1 MLPLQFMV
9 VNIMDES
16 MKEELS
22 EFDSPDYRDDQ
33 VSMHVVT

>member
-1 MLPLQFMV
+1 MLPSHFMV

-22 EFDSPDYRDDQ
+22 EFDSPDYRDD
-33 VSMHVVT
+33 SSLMHVVT